1 MNFYREL
8 RNTAL
13 TLATL
18 LTVGCE
24 SDKIAGEVYDKT
36 AFFRKGGG
44 YNLAL
49 TIKDSLSNNII
60 YYLNMRVS
68 EWVDYSS
75 GYGMQTVVD
84 MKNCEPITPEK
95 LKKIIGSPDSIH
107 SIRKNETIN
116 DFLNN
121 HDADFFI
128 DESEE

>member
-1 MNFYREL
+1 MNFYRGL

-49 TIKDSLSNNII
+49 TIKDRKYPQPPS
-60 YYLNMRVS
+60 RR
-68 EWVDYSS
+68 
-75 GYGMQTVVD
+75 YG
-84 MKNCEPITPEK
+84 CP
-95 LKKIIGSPDSIH
+95 S
-107 SIRKNETIN
+107 
-116 DFLNN
+116 
-121 HDADFFI
+121 
-128 DESEE
+128 